1 MMSNLANQATIGQ
14 RCFCLALLLGFLFV
28 GNPVPAVAQVN
39 ATNKAATETVDPV
52 RVGDKVE
59 VRRFSAWV
67 PGTVLAVAD
76 GKAEV
81 ETTAAG
87 KTSKQEYSFRQIR
100 FPNGEGQWAIWKNKS
115 GKLEVAGRYIARD
128 EKEVMIRTADGEDLV
143 IAINDLALNLK
154 MRVKATP
161 ITGKENAVNG
171 VVPIKVGDNVQVE
184 YFNEWYDGVV
194 QSIDI
199 GEVVV
204 EYERNGRKSSRT
216 YPFAEVRYPNG
227 GWMWETWKNAAG
239 SISFEGRYVGRDSTQ
254 VTIKKADGSD
264 FVMPIDELD
273 RRLKRRVLSVPE
285 TAKLNYVDGTE
296 PFRTGDEVQVVKR
309 GVWYDGKVTEI
320 KNGKVEVE
328 YQDRKYDRVETERF
342 SLDEI
347 KFPNGEGRWREWAS
361 ANGKF
366 KIVGRY
372 ISRTKTHVT
381 IRKLDG
387 NEITVQN
394 EKFSAAIR
402 RMIKKTPVT
411 GEETLIGGVNP
422 IRIGDQVE
430 VLVKGSFRSIQ
441 WMPGVILE
449 SAPGGVMVELAGE
462 KKERKGF
469 SLADVRYPNGEGA
482 WQKWTTE
489 KGQHEVVARYIRR
502 STQKVTL
509 LKENGGV
516 VKIPIDVLSSKLK
529 KIVKDIP
536 VIAQPPKE
544 ISFEG
549 AHRVA
554 TFFDNSP
561 DFKSYTTSVEA
572 VDTFQGLKGG
582 VGIPLE
588 YGNNVSEV
596 MPLEIDSSSIDA
608 QEPWYALGT
617 FAMPK
622 FAKPR
627 HWTRL
632 YWVCPSDQKYEAGPG
647 FLPEE
652 QIVDYSAKQQRLL
665 NVVLDGG
672 QPVGFRTYKVQ
683 PRQEDAEPEF
693 AWLVPLEET
702 KTTRS
707 FSRSRRTFVSQTT
720 EGFKVQLVGDNQLL
734 LSSSGSVALHDFEK
748 RKIVYTIAD
757 VSKGHFVMH
766 PSKRFFAVIKAGLVA
781 LIDVETGAT
790 LAAEK
795 TSESGA
801 SGVGFSL
808 DGTKVVVI
816 DSDIRIWDLQTNA
829 QPAVYERRNLLQSGA
844 GSVVMIDDKWLKA
857 GSRLYSLTKEI
868 VVWSYAGDGVTIRHD
883 EMLGNMDLLA
893 AYKNTSRFSRDQGSQ
908 VALVGLAKVPHAPAV
923 EALSKLETFEML
935 MLKPGSGV
943 RIEATG
949 DGRIRDGV
957 LAAIEKAGWHEDPN
971 AEVLIKASAK
981 RGKTETVQY
990 GTHRT
995 SRFGFRNRTPE
1006 SVTTVSATPWEQS
1019 VQVVYDGKAAW
1030 SDTRST
1036 GVPYSVPLGEG
1047 KTINSEVQKQT
1058 QATYSL
1064 FETLKFPKEIIYPR
1078 FRNGLGRTSITVN
1091 GFVDQLYAEVPEET
1105 LEEEQPEE
1113 QPEEK
1118 PEGDVE

>member
-1 MMSNLANQATIGQ
+1 
-14 RCFCLALLLGFLFV
+14 
-28 GNPVPAVAQVN
+28 
-39 ATNKAATETVDPV
+39 
-52 RVGDKVE
+52 
-59 VRRFSAWV
+59 
-67 PGTVLAVAD
+67 
-76 GKAEV
+76 
-81 ETTAAG
+81 
-87 KTSKQEYSFRQIR
+87 
-100 FPNGEGQWAIWKNKS
+100 
-115 GKLEVAGRYIARD
+115 
-128 EKEVMIRTADGEDLV
+128 
-143 IAINDLALNLK
+143 LK

-171 VVPIKVGDNVQVE
+171 VVPIKVGDEVQVE

-204 EYERNGRKSSRT
+204 EYERNGRKSSGT
-216 YPFAEVRYPNG
+216 YPFAKVRYPNG

-239 SISFEGRYVGRDSTQ
+239 SMSFEGRYVGRDSTQ
-254 VTIKKADGSD
+254 VTIKKADGSN
-264 FVMPIDELD
+264 FVMPIDELE

-285 TAKLNYVDGTE
+285 TAKLNYLDGTE
-296 PFRTGDEVQVVKR
+296 PFRTGDEVQVVKS
-309 GVWYDGKVTEI
+309 GVWYDGKVLEI

-328 YQDRKYDRVETERF
+328 YEDRKYDRVETGKF

-361 ANGKF
+361 ASGKF

-387 NEITVQN
+387 NEITVEN

-402 RMIKKTPVT
+402 KMIRKTPVT

-422 IRIGDQVE
+422 IRVGDQVE
-430 VLVKGSFRSIQ
+430 VLVKGSFRRVE
-441 WMPGVILE
+441 WVPGVILE
-449 SAPGGVMVELAGE
+449 SAAGSAMVELAGE

-469 SLADVRYPNGEGA
+469 SLTDVRYPNGEGA

-489 KGQHEVVARYIRR
+489 KGEHEVIARYIRR
-502 STQKVTL
+502 STKNVTL
-509 LKENGGV
+509 LKENGKLA
-516 VKIPIDVLSSKLK
+516 KIPIDVLSSRLK
-529 KIVKDIP
+529 KIVKGIP
-536 VIAQPPKE
+536 VIAEPPKE

-549 AHRVA
+549 AQRVA
-554 TFFDNSP
+554 SFFDNSP
-561 DFKSYTTSVEA
+561 DFKSYTTSAEA
-572 VDTFQGLKGG
+572 VDIFEGLKGG

-596 MPLEIDSSSIDA
+596 MPLEVDPASIDSK
-608 QEPWYALGT
+608 EPWYALGT
-617 FAMPK
+617 FAMPNFK
-622 FAKPR
+622 KPR

-632 YWVCPSDQKYEAGPG
+632 YWACPSDQKYEVGPG
-647 FLPEE
+647 FQPEE
-652 QIVDYSAKQQRLL
+652 QVVDYSAKQQRLL

-693 AWLVPLEET
+693 AWQVPLEET
-702 KTTRS
+702 KTKRS
-707 FSRSRRTFVSQTT
+707 YNRSWRTFVNQTT

-734 LSSSGSVALHDFEK
+734 LSSSGAVALQDFEK
-748 RKIVYTIAD
+748 RKIVYTISD

-829 QPAVYERRNLLQSGA
+829 PPSVYERRNLLQSGS

-857 GSRLYSLTKEI
+857 GSRLYSLTREI
-868 VVWSYAGDGVTIRHD
+868 VVWSYSGNGVTIRHD

-893 AYKNTSRFSRDQGSQ
+893 AYKNTSGFSRDQGSQ

-923 EALSKLETFEML
+923 EALSKLEKLEML
-935 MLKPGSGV
+935 LLKPGSGV

-949 DGRIRDGV
+949 DRRIRDGV

-971 AEVLIKASAK
+971 SEVLIKASAK
-981 RGKTETVQY
+981 RGKTETMEYQTY
-990 GTHRT
+990 QT
-995 SRFGFRNRTPE
+995 SRFGHRTGGD
-1006 SVTTVSATPWEQS
+1006 VTSVSATPWEQN
-1019 VQVVYDGKAAW
+1019 VDLIYDGKVAW
-1030 SDTRST
+1030 SDRRST
-1036 GVPYSVPLGEG
+1036 GVPYSVSLGQG
-1047 KTINSEVQKQT
+1047 KTISSQVQKQT
-1058 QATYSL
+1058 QPTYSL
-1064 FETLKFPKEIIYPR
+1064 FESLKFPKEIIYPK

-1091 GFVDQLYAEVPEET
+1091 GFVDQLYAEVPEVVEDLIESGL
-1105 LEEEQPEE
+1105 LEEQAKESSEADPE
-1113 QPEEK
+1113 
-1118 PEGDVE
+1118 